1 MTAGSVLALIK
12 ALGGG
17 SGGGGGGSSGGG
29 AFIVK
34 LTAQNTPGS
43 FTSDKKASEIFNA
56 AKTTPIVVI
65 WDDSANEEYPDFI
78 CFVFCEAYI
87 DNGEYG
93 FTLFDLANFA
103 PMTSTGNSAND
114 YPVFSIQG

>member
-1 MTAGSVLALIK
+1 MTAGAVLALIK
-12 ALGGG
+12 SLGG

-34 LTAQNTPGS
+34 LSQNTPGS
-43 FTSDKKASEIFNA
+43 FTSDKKASDIFNA

-65 WDDSANEEYPDFI
+65 WDGSSDEEYPDIMHFN
-78 CFVFCEAYI
+78 FCEAYI
-87 DNGEYG
+87 DNGDYG
-93 FTLFDLANFA
+93 FALFDLANYA
-103 PMTSTGNSAND
+103 PITSAGNSAND